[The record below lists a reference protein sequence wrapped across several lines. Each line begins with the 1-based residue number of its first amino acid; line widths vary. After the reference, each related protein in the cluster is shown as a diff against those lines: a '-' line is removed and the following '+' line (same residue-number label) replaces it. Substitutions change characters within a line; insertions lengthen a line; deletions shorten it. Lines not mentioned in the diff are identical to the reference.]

1 MYYINLLK
9 RLDPSLSTEDA
20 AAIEEWMRD
29 FVYPTLDHLTMSD
42 FKKAIK
48 DWKGS

>member
-9 RLDPSLSTEDA
+9 KLDPSLNTEA
-20 AAIEEWMRD
+20 ASEVEEWMRD
-29 FVYPTLDHLTMSD
+29 FIYPTLDHLPMSA

-48 DWKGS
+48 DWKEY